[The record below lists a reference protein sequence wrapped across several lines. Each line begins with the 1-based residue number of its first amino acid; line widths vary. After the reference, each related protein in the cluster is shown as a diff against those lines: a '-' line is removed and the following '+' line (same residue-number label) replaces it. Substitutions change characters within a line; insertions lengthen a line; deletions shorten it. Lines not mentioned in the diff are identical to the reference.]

1 MTKPFE
7 EKSMEIW
14 VTVTRSDEYMR
25 RAAIESG
32 GNVEKHV
39 QVLVDV
45 DKLSL
50 KSRAAILATGGG
62 RYMPNVN
69 DIWVTK
75 EFEIV
80 EIGKGLPMPIEVDD
94 MEPTAEMVDIA
105 IMRMVNEFRE
115 SRMAFAR
122 KILEG
127 EKDRVEE
134 MTQKRDILANLLTI
148 FSSESMFEAVA
159 EAARRCGVSHKTMV
173 RMIEDAAGD
182 TEIFD
187 EDFLN

>member
-1 MTKPFE
+1 
-7 EKSMEIW
+7 MEIW
-14 VTVTRSDEYMR
+14 VTVARSDEYMR
-25 RAAIESG
+25 RAAITGG

-39 QVLVDV
+39 QILVDV

-50 KSRAAILATGGG
+50 KSRAAILDTGDG

-75 EFEIV
+75 DFEIV
-80 EIGKGLPMPIEVDD
+80 GIGKGIPMPIEVDN
-94 MEPTAEMVDIA
+94 MEPTAEMVDMA
-105 IMRMVNEFRE
+105 IVRMVDEFHE

-122 KILEG
+122 KILEV
-127 EKDRVEE
+127 EEDRVKE
-134 MTQKRDILANLLTI
+134 MTQKRDTLANLLMI
-148 FSSESMFEAVA
+148 VDSELLFRVVG
-159 EAARRCGVSHKTMV
+159 EAARRRGVTHKAMV
-173 RMIEDAAGD
+173 KIIEDAAGD